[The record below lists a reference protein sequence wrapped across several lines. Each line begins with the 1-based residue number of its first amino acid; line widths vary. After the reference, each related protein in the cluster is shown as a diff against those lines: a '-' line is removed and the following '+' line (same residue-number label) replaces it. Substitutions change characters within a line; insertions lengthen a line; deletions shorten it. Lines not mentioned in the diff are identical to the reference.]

1 MDKHDTCQVVTD
13 SNYYPLPTENPDLAL
28 SALDLAYR
36 AMRCREAKRYDL
48 SAAIEAD
55 LGRVCRMAYGHS
67 REKIEGIQQT
77 LARDMSR
84 RLRDSKPALRSVK

>member
-1 MDKHDTCQVVTD
+1 MITVTD
-13 SNYYPLPTENPDLAL
+13 RDYYPLPTENPDLVL

-67 REKIEGIQQT
+67 RKKIEAVQQT
-77 LARDMSR
+77 LRDDMARR
-84 RLRDSKPALRSVK
+84 VRDSKPTLRAVTW